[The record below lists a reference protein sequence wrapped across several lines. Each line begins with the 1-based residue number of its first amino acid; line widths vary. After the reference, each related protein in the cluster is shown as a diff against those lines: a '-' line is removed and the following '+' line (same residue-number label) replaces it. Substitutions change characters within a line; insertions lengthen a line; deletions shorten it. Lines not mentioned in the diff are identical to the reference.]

1 MSYNKGK
8 SWGKCVLESPSLT
21 LFFSSLIIS
30 FFFFFLKQKARQKTR
45 NSAYVCRISPGI
57 VLSLGVNKQKIQT

>member
-21 LFFSSLIIS
+21 LFSFFLIIRFL
-30 FFFFFLKQKARQKTR
+30 FFFFFLKQKARQQKR
-45 NSAYVCRISPGI
+45 KSACV
-57 VLSLGVNKQKIQT
+57 

>member
-21 LFFSSLIIS
+21 LFSFFLIIRFL
-30 FFFFFLKQKARQKTR
+30 FFFFFETESEAAEKKERMCVESHQAL
-45 NSAYVCRISPGI
+45 
-57 VLSLGVNKQKIQT
+57 L